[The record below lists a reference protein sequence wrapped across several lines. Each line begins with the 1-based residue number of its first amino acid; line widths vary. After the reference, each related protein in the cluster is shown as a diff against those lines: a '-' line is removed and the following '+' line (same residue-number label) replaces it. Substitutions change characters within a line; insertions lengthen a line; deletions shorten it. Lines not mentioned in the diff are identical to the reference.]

1 MPVLVAIHRLN
12 DFDAWFEVFSAN
24 PPPKIGRW
32 RLARGIEDPNRVHL
46 VAELEP
52 SEVDEVKRFIASDE
66 MQSVFSK
73 VNEMST
79 APLEFI
85 WLDEVTPQ

>member
-1 MPVLVAIHRLN
+1 MPLLVAVHQLK
-12 DFDAWFEVFSAN
+12 DFDAWFEIFSNN

-32 RLARGIEDPNRVHL
+32 RVARGIDEPNRVHV

-66 MQSVFSK
+66 MQGVFSK
-73 VNEMST
+73 VNEMS
-79 APLEFI
+79 ASPIEFI
-85 WLDEVTPQ
+85 WLDEITPH

>member
-32 RLARGIEDPNRVHL
+32 RVARGTEDPNRVHV
-46 VAELEP
+46 VAEMEP
-52 SEVDEVKRFIASDE
+52 SEVDQVKSFIASDE
-66 MQSVFSK
+66 MQGVFNK

-79 APLEFI
+79 APIEFV
-85 WLDEVTPQ
+85 WLDDITPH